1 VNARWA
7 LVAAAFVAWGCG
19 EEFSPPSEVT
29 GLRIL
34 AIQVEPPEIGARE
47 GMGQEAVITSLVADP
62 AQLDDP
68 DRSVLVAYL
77 SCTPDPLDQGPNP
90 CTAIAALRDPSEL
103 QLPRGTCGDGGGDGG
118 GGGTPGPEAPQGLFQ
133 FLGAE
138 RCDQAAGCGPMGV
151 VWGGTRLEL
160 PPPTYRLEAA
170 PDLGTLPAEHPKRMR
185 GLQVVVFA
193 LAVVGTEEEV
203 MDGLDPTDPCFG
215 PTVAE
220 RFLGLV
226 QTREHRM
233 AIKRIQVRGPDL
245 LDEPNVN
252 PQVGGILARG
262 VPLPAVGT
270 LSPGSVAHLH
280 PRPPAPPVDDRG
292 VQLPFES
299 LLQPYSRLR
308 LDGTVVKEEREK
320 WVYSWFGTAGHLD
333 AHRSNRLDETVSWE
347 LPRGEHTPESGRA
360 FVYLVVRDGRGGV
373 SWVVREV
380 LLASP

>member
-1 VNARWA
+1 MSARWA
-7 LVAAAFVAWGCG
+7 SLAAAIVAWGCG
-19 EEFSPPSEVT
+19 EGFSPPSEVA

-34 AIQVEPPEIGARE
+34 AIQAEPPEIGAWE
-47 GMGQEAVITSLVADP
+47 GMSQEAVITSLVADP

-90 CTAIAALRDPSEL
+90 CTAIAALRDPSD
-103 QLPRGTCGDGGGDGG
+103 LPVPQGTCGDGNGG
-118 GGGTPGPEAPQGLFQ
+118 GSTPGPQAPPGMFE

-138 RCDQAAGCGPMGV
+138 RCDQATGCNPMGI

-160 PPPTYRLEAA
+160 PPPTYRLETA
-170 PDLGTLPAEHPKRMR
+170 PDLGALPAEHPKRMR
-185 GLQVVVFA
+185 GMQVVVFA
-193 LAVVGTEEEV
+193 LAAVGTEEEL

-233 AIKRIQVRGPDL
+233 ALKRIQVRGPDL
-245 LDEPNVN
+245 LYEPNVN

-262 VPLPAVGT
+262 VPLPAGGT
-270 LSPGSVAHLH
+270 LPPGSTAHLH
-280 PRPPAPPVDDRG
+280 PRPPAPPVDENG
-292 VQLPFES
+292 AQLPFES

-308 LDGTVVKEEREK
+308 LDGTVLKEEREK
-320 WVYSWFGTAGHLD
+320 WVYSWFGTAGSLES
-333 AHRSNRLDETVSWE
+333 HRSHGLDETVAWD
-347 LPRGEHTPESGRA
+347 LPRKEEVPASRRA